1 MPASF
6 RTFAATLGYKPAP
19 TLSAL
24 SVCRALGFS
33 PKISLKKVMTQ
44 IGAPVTPTQLSAN
57 VIAGESYQFGWSD
70 PSAFLDKPAPSQ
82 LIREATSFVFELWL
96 PAGAAVTENFQ
107 AVGPSSLSGQSFFWN
122 GNGTWAYN
130 DPGAINAETGA
141 YSWRVWSVND
151 YGSTVSPMQHIGTN
165 APHIW
170 FTVNSNQTEVTV
182 FGADFPDS
190 TCTVVATCSMF
201 KPSSNT
207 GDITKGVTVAIVCQ
221 NEGQYWTLTVTGAGG
236 GTATGQVNCSGGAF
250 P

>member
-82 LIREATSFVFELWL
+82 LIREATSFVFELWPL
-96 PAGAAVTENFQ
+96 RERQLLRTFK
-107 AVGPSSLSGQSFFWN
+107 PSVPVLSGQSFFWN
-122 GNGTWAYN
+122 
-130 DPGAINAETGA
+130 E
-141 YSWRVWSVND
+141 
-151 YGSTVSPMQHIGTN
+151 
-165 APHIW
+165 
-170 FTVNSNQTEVTV
+170 
-182 FGADFPDS
+182 
-190 TCTVVATCSMF
+190 TVV
-201 KPSSNT
+201 
-207 GDITKGVTVAIVCQ
+207 GLQ
-221 NEGQYWTLTVTGAGG
+221 R
-236 GTATGQVNCSGGAF
+236 SGRYQC
-250 P
+250 